1 MAESKSAALPL
12 GYAPTRRCEYRAAA
26 LPIGAPRKATISCS
40 NDEKPCQVSL
50 SRDKRSRRPGSA
62 LWLSEADLG
71 TEVTHLGQLPQG
83 DPRSRRGRVDDPLP
97 ACAAIGSLCGNMRCA
112 VSPRERFKMSDLMTQ
127 PRIGECARNC

>member
-12 GYAPTRRCEYRAAA
+12 GYAPTRKCEYRAAA

-71 TEVTHLGQLPQG
+71 TEVTHRDSFLKGSALSAGP
-83 DPRSRRGRVDDPLP
+83 GR
-97 ACAAIGSLCGNMRCA
+97 
-112 VSPRERFKMSDLMTQ
+112 
-127 PRIGECARNC
+127 